1 MVTLDEVPEAV
12 QAVLVE
18 FFAQQRNHLAGIQPE
33 AVDVLEQ
40 FVLGGGKRLRP
51 LFAWAGYT
59 GVGGS
64 EDPQAVLRAVSSLE
78 LIQACAL
85 IHDDIID
92 SSDTRR
98 GRPTAHRTVE
108 TRHRERGWSGDSA
121 HFGRSVAIL
130 LGDFALAWA
139 DDLVHSS
146 GLSAAA
152 LQRVQ
157 EPWRAMRSEVIA
169 GQLLDVSLEASGS
182 EHLEDAE
189 RVNRFKTAA
198 YTIERPLHIGAALA
212 DAPQPVVDAYR
223 KFGADIGVAFQLRDD
238 VLGVFGDPAVTG
250 KPAGDDLREGKRT
263 VLVASALALADAHNP
278 TAAEA
283 LRRGIGTVKTPEEIA
298 ALTDIISAT
307 GARQVVE
314 DRIAELTASGLAH
327 LEEAQINPDV
337 AEALRG
343 LAIKATTRTM

>member
-1 MVTLDEVPEAV
+1 M
-12 QAVLVE
+12 
-18 FFAQQRNHLAGIQPE
+18 
-33 AVDVLEQ
+33 
-40 FVLGGGKRLRP
+40 
-51 LFAWAGYT
+51 
-59 GVGGS
+59 
-64 EDPQAVLRAVSSLE
+64 
-78 LIQACAL
+78 
-85 IHDDIID
+85 
-92 SSDTRR
+92 
-98 GRPTAHRTVE
+98 
-108 TRHRERGWSGDSA
+108 
-121 HFGRSVAIL
+121 
-130 LGDFALAWA
+130 
-139 DDLVHSS
+139 
-146 GLSAAA
+146 
-152 LQRVQ
+152 
-157 EPWRAMRSEVIA
+157 
-169 GQLLDVSLEASGS
+169 
-182 EHLEDAE
+182 
-189 RVNRFKTAA
+189 
-198 YTIERPLHIGAALA
+198 
-212 DAPQPVVDAYR
+212 
-223 KFGADIGVAFQLRDD
+223 AFQLRDD

>member
-1 MVTLDEVPEAV
+1 M
-12 QAVLVE
+12 
-18 FFAQQRNHLAGIQPE
+18 
-33 AVDVLEQ
+33 
-40 FVLGGGKRLRP
+40 
-51 LFAWAGYT
+51 
-59 GVGGS
+59 
-64 EDPQAVLRAVSSLE
+64 
-78 LIQACAL
+78 
-85 IHDDIID
+85 
-92 SSDTRR
+92 
-98 GRPTAHRTVE
+98 
-108 TRHRERGWSGDSA
+108 
-121 HFGRSVAIL
+121 
-130 LGDFALAWA
+130 
-139 DDLVHSS
+139 
-146 GLSAAA
+146 
-152 LQRVQ
+152 
-157 EPWRAMRSEVIA
+157 VIA

-182 EHLEDAE
+182 ERLEDAE

-327 LEEAQINPDV
+327 LEEAQINPDA